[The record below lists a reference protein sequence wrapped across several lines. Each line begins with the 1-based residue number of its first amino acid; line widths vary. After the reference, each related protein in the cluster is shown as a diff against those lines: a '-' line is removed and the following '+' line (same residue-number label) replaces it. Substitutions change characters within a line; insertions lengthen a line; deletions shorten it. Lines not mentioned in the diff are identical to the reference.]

1 MAPADSVQTL
11 EDSIE
16 RLGFQRVSLARVRD
30 FTIGGSG
37 TEQTFAGVERWLL
50 SAVET
55 LSACLP
61 VPRTVAPFVE
71 RPFFRP
77 PWSSRSFYY
86 SPATLQGS
94 STDAGR
100 AVVALKGLE
109 PCISDV
115 DDLFRD
121 LRRASYSP
129 HNIAEH
135 FVFVEHKI
143 PGCLG
148 LAEAI
153 REAEQAAAIQERHL
167 RFYGSLARLPVP
179 LFVYRHSDEVVERV
193 TERLRRLLGAAAFER
208 IEPTLAGGLGAYVY
222 YYPTAP
228 IRARDI
234 DHALENLSFQE
245 RLVVLLRDVCDPED
259 VILGWVRGFTRML
272 YLGFLPGSLASLR
285 SGICCQPQNACLDG
299 GFVDLD
305 SLTPLD
311 ELQDTTA
318 LNAALQFCVES
329 LLQTMRSLTAGG
341 VDPTRPEGN
350 EIRIDLHYIRQ
361 YLLGAIKRAIETEAR
376 AGLQLDTRIAAY
388 FFEPKTFEEL
398 VIRLRP
404 YFGGSSE
411 FETVNEEF
419 HHLSREL
426 LKGLRGS

>member
-1 MAPADSVQTL
+1 MASADSVQTL

-16 RLGFQRVSLARVRD
+16 RLGFQRVSLACVRD
-30 FTIGGSG
+30 FTIDGSG
-37 TEQTFAGVERWLL
+37 PEQRFVGVESWLP

-61 VPRTVAPFVE
+61 VPKTVAPFVE

-86 SPATLQGS
+86 SPATLQDS
-94 STDAGR
+94 SGGTGR

-115 DDLFRD
+115 DDLFLD

-148 LAEAI
+148 LEEAI
-153 REAEQAAAIQERHL
+153 REAERAAAIQERHL

-179 LFVYRHSDEVVERV
+179 LFVYRHSNEVVKSV
-193 TERLRRLLGAAAFER
+193 TEKLRRLLGTAAFER
-208 IEPTLAGGLGAYVY
+208 MEPMLADGLGAYVY

-234 DHALENLSFQE
+234 DHALESLSFHQ
-245 RLVVLLRDVCDPED
+245 RLIVLLREVCDPED

-305 SLTPLD
+305 SLTSL
-311 ELQDTTA
+311 EEIQDTTA
-318 LNAALQFCVES
+318 LDAALQFSVEA
-329 LLQTMRSLTAGG
+329 LLQTVRSLTVGG
-341 VDPTRPEGN
+341 VDPTRPESS
-350 EIRIDLHYIRQ
+350 EIRIDIHHIRQ
-361 YLLGAIKRAIETEAR
+361 YVLGAIKRAIETEAR
-376 AGLQLDTRIAAY
+376 AGLHLDPRIAAY
-388 FFEPKTFEEL
+388 FCEPKTFEEL
-398 VIRLRP
+398 VTRLGP
-404 YFGGSSE
+404 YFGGSSK
-411 FETVNEEF
+411 FEVVSEDF
-419 HHLSREL
+419 HHLSKEL
-426 LKGLRGS
+426 LKGVRGS